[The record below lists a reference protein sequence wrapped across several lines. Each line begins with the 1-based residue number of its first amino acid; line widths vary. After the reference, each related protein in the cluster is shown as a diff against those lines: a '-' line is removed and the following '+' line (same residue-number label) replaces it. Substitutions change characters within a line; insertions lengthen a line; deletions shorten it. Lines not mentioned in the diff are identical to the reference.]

1 MKSYYLENGSR
12 ILVDDT
18 KAIGQG
24 GEGSVFKLAK
34 NADILAKV
42 YNKRA
47 LDRMPEIEH
56 KIKAMVKKKPGL
68 LNYNG
73 LTIIA
78 WPTHVIYDHDRRF
91 CGYLMRRVQAKNQL
105 SHVITPGLQKR
116 KFPSITWYDRVVIAI
131 NLAKV
136 MSYLH
141 QNDTVIGDINT
152 SDFFVYPAFEIG
164 LVDTDSFQIQS
175 DTKLYHCK
183 VFTPDY
189 TPPEVIEA
197 KKHTHHE
204 VRRLP
209 NHDNYGL
216 AILIFQILMF
226 GVHPFSARIRHAV
239 GFDGN
244 AINYNMEREIFPYDS
259 EHSNIVPPKNAMPF
273 SFFPKPLRELF
284 IEAFRKHETGVE
296 RPSASAWVDVL
307 RGVKD
312 HLKKC
317 RKKAEHLYPSHFHKC
332 PICVREK
339 MKNYDYLLS
348 VFKTISHNH
357 VRYETDQKPIVV
369 DETNHVNV
377 TLTGKAY
384 HVKKKTL
391 QAHFFDEKLNEKYA
405 FSERIEAFGR
415 DRIYRKLDRYFQV
428 AKNWIYQ
435 DGRIIGYTYKKRKNK
450 GERLV
455 HVLKQNAFG
464 PIRVTD
470 RLKMTIARN
479 IASMFSVFERY
490 GLTVEIDHIY
500 IDRHMNPY
508 IPDLVLMR
516 DPKGAFDLMAF
527 HREDYLPIEHYL
539 YENYQEHLV
548 KVERA
553 KKEEAER
560 QKRLEEHKVQTT
572 NDPESTDDD
581 EAQSLKSFTDDER
594 EEGFV
599 FERSQHTVNPSANDE
614 NRPDPIRI
622 ESFSFFDKQTIRFHL
637 GIILA
642 TILQGVHPFS
652 GKENGESK
660 PCKTFIR
667 RNIDL
672 EDPKRQQVEFNAK
685 GLPRSIFPKYYRD
698 GMRQT
703 LYVKNPYRIKRT
715 SPVKWVQKLSRLII
729 ESKACEKNRYHYYH
743 QSLNACPKCHL
754 IEVRTRDK
762 LARFLDEN
770 KRRLVDHLI
779 FFNRIMTRSVVLLI
793 LFALI
798 FVLQREGFAAF
809 FERQFQNKGFDAKIV
824 DLFESYGLGRVT
836 DFFGFAVDGVKR
848 LFDMIIGR

>member
-12 ILVDDT
+12 ILVDDN

-78 WPTHVIYDHDRRF
+78 WPTHVIYDQSRRF

-164 LVDTDSFQIQS
+164 LVDTDSFQVQS
-175 DTKLYHCK
+175 GTKLYHCK

-204 VRRLP
+204 VKRHP

-284 IEAFRKHETGVE
+284 VQAFAKHEKGVN
-296 RPSASAWVDVL
+296 RPSAQMWVDVL
-307 RGVKD
+307 RGLKEN
-312 HLKKC
+312 LKKC
-317 RKKAEHLYPSHFHKC
+317 RKKVEHHYPSHFHKC
-332 PICVREK
+332 PICAKEK
-339 MKNYDYLLS
+339 TKNYDYLMS
-348 VFKTISHNH
+348 TFKTISHNH
-357 VRYETDQKPIVV
+357 VRYETDRKPIVV
-369 DETNHVNV
+369 DETTHLSV
-377 TLTGKAY
+377 TLSGKTY
-384 HVKKKTL
+384 HVRKKFL
-391 QAHFFDEKLNEKYA
+391 QAHFFDDKLNEKYA
-405 FSERIEAFGR
+405 FSDRIEAFGT
-415 DRIYRKLDRYFQV
+415 DRTYRKLNRYFQ
-428 AKNWIYQ
+428 AARHWIYK
-435 DGRIIGYTYKKRKNK
+435 DGRIIGYTFKKNRK

-455 HVLKQNAFG
+455 HVLKHNAFQT
-464 PIRVTD
+464 IRITD
-470 RLKMTIARN
+470 RLKMIIARN
-479 IASMFSVFERY
+479 VAYMFSVFERH
-490 GLTVEIDHIY
+490 GLSVEIDHIY

-516 DPKGAFDLMAF
+516 DPKGTFDLMAF
-527 HREDYLPIEHYL
+527 HRDDYLPLEHYL
-539 YENYQEHLV
+539 HETYQDHLTRI
-548 KVERA
+548 EQIRA
-553 KKEEAER
+553 EEEDKREKEMKDNEAE
-560 QKRLEEHKVQTT
+560 EEDRNAESV
-572 NDPESTDDD
+572 PEQ
-581 EAQSLKSFTDDER
+581 QSLKSFEEDEHTER
-594 EEGFV
+594 FV
-599 FERSQHTVNPSANDE
+599 FEQSRHTVSQNKTSEKKAEPV
-614 NRPDPIRI
+614 RI

-637 GIILA
+637 GIIIA

-652 GKENGESK
+652 GKEKGESK

-672 EDPKRQQVEFNAK
+672 ENPKRQNVEFNSN

-698 GMRQT
+698 GIRQT
-703 LYVKNPYRIKRT
+703 LFVRNPHRIRRT
-715 SPVKWVQKLSRLII
+715 SPVKWVRKLSRLII

-743 QSLNACPKCHL
+743 QSLNLCPKCHL
-754 IEVRTRDK
+754 HEMRTRDG
-762 LARFLDEN
+762 LERFQDEN
-770 KRRLVDHLI
+770 KRRLVDRLI
-779 FFNRIMTRSVVLLI
+779 FFNRILIRVLVFLV
-793 LFALI
+793 LFALV
-798 FVLQREGFAAF
+798 FVLHKEGLDTFW
-809 FERQFQNKGFDAKIV
+809 ERQFLNRGLDDKIV
-824 DLFESYGLGRVT
+824 DLLDYYGLDGVT
-836 DFFGFAVDGVKR
+836 DFFGSVFGGIKR
-848 LFDMIIGR
+848 LFDMILGR

>member
-12 ILVDDT
+12 ILVDDS

-42 YNKRA
+42 YNRRA

-78 WPTHVIYDHDRRF
+78 WPTHVIYDHNRRF
-91 CGYLMRRVQAKNQL
+91 SGYLMRRVQAKNQL

-116 KFPSITWYDRVVIAI
+116 KFPSITWYDRIVIAI

-164 LVDTDSFQIQS
+164 LVDTDSFQVQS
-175 DTKLYHCK
+175 GTKLYHCK

-197 KKHTHHE
+197 KKHTHRE
-204 VRRLP
+204 VKRLP

-244 AINYNMEREIFPYDS
+244 AINYNMEREIFPYES

-273 SFFPKPLRELF
+273 SFFPKALRELF
-284 IEAFRKHETGVE
+284 VGAFAKHEKDEE
-296 RPSASAWVDVL
+296 RPSANTWVEVL
-307 RGVKD
+307 RGVKEN
-312 HLKKC
+312 LKKC
-317 RKKAEHLYPSHFHKC
+317 RKKSEHFYPSHFHKC
-332 PICVREK
+332 PICAKEK
-339 MKNYDYLLS
+339 TKNYDYLMTM
-348 VFKTISHNH
+348 FKSISHNH
-357 VRYETDQKPIVV
+357 VRYETDRKPIVV
-369 DETNHVNV
+369 DETTHVNV
-377 TLTGKAY
+377 TLTGKTY
-384 HVKKKTL
+384 NVKKKFL

-405 FSERIEAFGR
+405 FSNRIEAFGR
-415 DRIYRKLDRYFQV
+415 DRTYRKLNRYFQV
-428 AKNWIYQ
+428 ARNWIYK
-435 DGRIIGYTYKKRKNK
+435 DGRIIGYTHRKKNT

-455 HVLKQNAFG
+455 HVLRQNAFQT
-464 PIRVTD
+464 IRITD
-470 RLKMTIARN
+470 RLKMIIARN
-479 IASMFSVFERY
+479 IAYMFSVFERH

-527 HREDYLPIEHYL
+527 HREDYLPVEHYL
-539 YENYQEHLV
+539 HEVYRDHLAQ
-548 KVERA
+548 VERQ
-553 KKEEAER
+553 KNEEAKR
-560 QKRLEEHKVQTT
+560 QKRLEEHETDETT
-572 NDPESTDDD
+572 DPDLAYTHQRQSLESSEDD
-581 EAQSLKSFTDDER
+581 EPGEP
-594 EEGFV
+594 FV
-599 FERSQHTVNPSANDE
+599 FERSQHTVNPSEPDDK
-614 NRPDPIRI
+614 RSDPIRI

-637 GIILA
+637 GIIIS

-652 GKENGESK
+652 GKERGESK

-667 RNIDL
+667 KNIDL
-672 EDPKRQQVEFNAK
+672 ESPKRPNVEFNSN
-685 GLPRSIFPKYYRD
+685 GIPRAIFPKYYRD

-703 LYVKNPYRIKRT
+703 LYVKNPHRIRRT
-715 SPVKWVQKLSRLII
+715 SPVKWVQNLSRLII

-754 IEVRTRDK
+754 HEMRTRDG
-762 LARFLDEN
+762 LDRFLDKN
-770 KRRLVDHLI
+770 KRRLLDRLI
-779 FFNRIMTRSVVLLI
+779 FFNRIMTRAILI
-793 LFALI
+793 LVLFSLI
-798 FVLQREGFAAF
+798 FILHQEGFDSF
-809 FERQFQNKGFDAKIV
+809 LERQFSNRELDDKIV
-824 DLFESYGLGRVT
+824 DLLETYGLGGVT
-836 DFFGFAVDGVKR
+836 DFFRSVFGGVKR
-848 LFDMIIGR
+848 LFDMILGR